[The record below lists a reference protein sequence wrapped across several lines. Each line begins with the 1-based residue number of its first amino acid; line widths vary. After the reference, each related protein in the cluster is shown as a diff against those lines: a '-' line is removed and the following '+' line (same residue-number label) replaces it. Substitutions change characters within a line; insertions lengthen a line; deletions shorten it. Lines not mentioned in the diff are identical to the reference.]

1 MAFQYDQ
8 KLKQLETFAKQQQ
21 DTGMAGQ
28 SSRARTKKMIGFGEQ
43 SAEQTRSLMEGV
55 QKSVRKIYDP
65 IDIGSSRGKDADVD
79 YQMAAWMQALEEKKM
94 ENMPDPGTREP
105 TSKIDFDEGMIEFA
119 LGALGDVES
128 LGSGGYQALG
138 PVVKKGMYKGQRA
151 HGKYAVM
158 PGNIGP
164 WTKKHYGKEL
174 TPAEFLQNEQA
185 QDIVAENE
193 LMANWEKYGSIEDS
207 VSVWFTGRPLSQA
220 TAEGAADQNI
230 NAVEYLA
237 RWRKY
242 YNKRLKKE
250 FGDN

>member
-8 KLKQLETFAKQQQ
+8 KLKQLETFTKQQK

-28 SSRARTKKMIGFGEQ
+28 SSRSRTKKYIGLGEK
-43 SAEQTRSLMEGV
+43 SADQTTERAEGA
-55 QKSVRKIYDP
+55 KAGVRKLYDQV
-65 IDIGSSRGKDADVD
+65 DVGSSRGKDADVD
-79 YQMAAWMQALEEKKM
+79 YQMAAWMQAIEEQKM
-94 ENMPDPGTREP
+94 EDMPDPGTREP

-138 PVVKKGMYKGQRA
+138 PVVKTGMYKGQRA

-174 TPAEFLQNEQA
+174 TPSEFLQNDQA
-185 QDIVAENE
+185 QDVVAENE
-193 LMANWEKYGSIEDS
+193 LMGNWEKYGSIEDA
-207 VSVWFTGRPLSQA
+207 VSVWFTGRPFSKA

-230 NAVEYLA
+230 TAVEYLG

-250 FGDN
+250 FGDK